1 MGSYFLAD
9 RMTPLS
15 FRFSIDRGGTFTD
28 VYAEVPGEPGFQV
41 VKLLSEDPQ
50 NYPDA
55 PREGI
60 RRILESVTGQSFPKA
75 SFSAENIE
83 WIRMGTTVATNALL
97 ERKGARTLLI
107 TTKGFRDLLQIG
119 NQSRPKI
126 FDLEIRKLD
135 LLYEKVIEVD
145 ERVRIFKDSW
155 DRKLVSEDRD
165 QVSGFDIVEGTT
177 GEKFEVLAKP
187 DLDTVHQQLAA
198 VFKQGVR
205 AVAVVFLH
213 AYAFPEH
220 ELQIGEIAREI
231 GFEQISLSHQVM
243 PMVKMVARGDTT
255 TVDAYLTPH
264 IRNYLSSFRS
274 GFSDNLENSQL
285 LFMQSDG
292 GLIDSGNFKGS
303 NAILSGP
310 AGGVV
315 GYAMTTSISKQ
326 KTEIKNSSQAP
337 ASTGKQLPVIGFD
350 MGGTSTDVSRY
361 GDDYELVHETETAG
375 VRIQAPQM
383 HIKTV
388 AAGGGSRLFFRN
400 GLFEVGPES
409 AGAHPGP
416 VCYRKGGHLAV
427 TDANLV
433 LGRLHPKYFPK
444 IFGPNENEALD
455 VEASRAV
462 FEKLTAEINDYSKKR
477 QLPAEMTLEEVAL
490 GFLRVANEV
499 MVRPIREISVMRGY
513 DIKEHALACFGG
525 AGGQHACAIA
535 RELGISKIFI
545 HRFAGILS
553 AYGMGLADIVV
564 EKQEPSAQALPES
577 KQNNALKN
585 LLINLDTLAQ
595 DAKKELIN
603 QGHKA
608 EQIEIKPYLNLRYQG
623 TDTALMIPEPESM
636 LKYELGITNCGLGI
650 FESSPEL
657 QSNVEQLPD
666 YADAFRETYR
676 REFGFDLTGREIIV
690 DDLRVRAVAK
700 SPGLQKFPLAQKSKT
715 PKVEGQTRCYFMAES
730 SDVCGWHETP
740 IYHLEKLG
748 AGQRLQ
754 GPAIVIEDTST
765 ILVEPGCYAKITELG
780 DVVLTVETK
789 TYREIGTQADPVQI
803 SIFGNL
809 FMSIAEQMGRTLQR
823 TAISTN
829 IKERLDFSCAIFDET
844 GGLVAN
850 APHQPVHLGAMS
862 EAVRQQVKL
871 QGKNLREGDVLLTN
885 HPIAGGSHLPDITII
900 TPVWAEKSSA
910 KKEKPIF
917 YIASRGHH
925 ADIGGISPGSMP
937 PFSRKLEEEGACIK
951 TFKLVEKGI
960 FNEDGITDLLQAP
973 SKIKR
978 DPGETEISGTRL
990 LSDNLSDLKAQVAA
1004 NQRGIDLLLEMVQY
1018 YSLEVVQAYMHHIQ
1032 TNAEEAVRKMLKNL
1046 SESKGL
1052 AEPEVPVQRYTAE
1065 AKDYL
1070 DDGSEIVLHLTID
1083 RRIGSAIFDFSGT
1096 GPELWG
1102 NLNAP
1107 RAVTNSAILYCLRC
1121 LIGQEIPLNQGCLN
1135 PIEVIIEEG
1144 SLLAPSENAA
1154 VVGGNVLTSQRI
1166 TDVILKAFRACA
1178 ASQGCM
1184 NNFTFGNENF
1194 GYYETIGGGAGAG
1207 PDWHGQSGVHT
1218 HMTNTRITDPEIL
1231 ERRYPVM
1238 LREFSIRKNS
1248 GGSGKFRGGDGLVRE
1263 VEFLEP
1269 LNTAILSER
1278 RVHQPYGL
1286 SGGKSGKSGLNLFIR
1301 KDGTMLHLGGKNE
1314 IRAEP
1319 GERIRIE
1326 TPGGGG
1332 YGKVNS

>member
-1 MGSYFLAD
+1 MASS
-9 RMTPLS
+9 S

-28 VYAEVPGEPGFQV
+28 VYAEVPGESGFRV

-55 PREGI
+55 PREGM
-60 RRILESVTGQSFPKA
+60 RRILEAVTGETFPKE
-75 SFSAENIE
+75 SFNADKIE

-97 ERKGARTLLI
+97 ERKGAKTTLV

-126 FDLEIRKLD
+126 FDLEISKLD
-135 LLYEKVIEVD
+135 LLYEEVVEVD
-145 ERVRIFKDSW
+145 ERVRIV
-155 DRKLVSEDRD
+155 REDEKSSHN
-165 QVSGFDIVEGTT
+165 SGLEIVEGTT
-177 GEKFEVLAKP
+177 GEKFAVLAKP
-187 DLDTVHQQLAA
+187 DLAVVRQELDA
-198 VFKQGVR
+198 VFEKGIR

-220 ELQIGEIAREI
+220 ERQIGVIAREI
-231 GFEQISLSHQVM
+231 GFEQISLSHEVM

-264 IRNYLSSFRS
+264 IRNYLQSFRS
-274 GFSDNLENSQL
+274 GFSDNLKKTQL

-292 GLIDSGNFKGS
+292 GLTDSGKFKGS

-315 GYAMTTSISKQ
+315 GYAVTTDLGQ
-326 KTEIKNSSQAP
+326 
-337 ASTGKQLPVIGFD
+337 PVIGFD

-416 VCYRKGGHLAV
+416 VCYRKEGYLAV

-433 LGRLHPKYFPK
+433 LGRLHPQYFPK

-455 VEASRAV
+455 LDASRNA
-462 FEKLTAEINDYSKKR
+462 FEKITAEINEYSKER
-477 QLPAEMTLEEVAL
+477 ELPEMSLEEVAL

-499 MVRPIREISVMRGY
+499 MVRPIREISVMRGF

-525 AGGQHACAIA
+525 AGGQHACSIA

-545 HRFAGILS
+545 HRFSGILS

-564 EKQEPSAQALPES
+564 EKQEPSAHVLPEN
-577 KQNNALKN
+577 KENDVFKNLLKN
-585 LLINLDTLAQ
+585 LEKLSSDAKTELLAQ
-595 DAKKELIN
+595 
-603 QGHKA
+603 GYKA
-608 EQIEIKPYLNLRYQG
+608 EQIEIKRYLNLRYQG
-623 TDTALMIPEPESM
+623 TDTALMISEPDEVSN
-636 LKYELGITNCGLGI
+636 YDTGNTNCELGIS
-650 FESSPEL
+650 ESSSEL
-657 QSNVEQLPD
+657 QKNTTKFPD
-666 YADAFRETYR
+666 YVSAFRQTYL

-700 SPGLQKFPLAQKSKT
+700 SPGLQKYPLAKKDGT
-715 PKVEGQTRCYFMAES
+715 PGAVEQTKCYFMSES
-730 SDVCGWHETP
+730 SGCGAWQETP
-740 IYHLEKLG
+740 IYRLENLG
-748 AGQRLQ
+748 AGQQLR
-754 GPAIVIEDTST
+754 GPVIVMQNTST
-765 ILVEPGCYAKITELG
+765 ILVEPGCSAEITEYG
-780 DVVLTVETK
+780 DVVLSVETR
-789 TYREIGTQADPVQI
+789 TFREIGTQADPVQV

-829 IKERLDFSCAIFDET
+829 IKERHDFSCAIFDET

-871 QGKNLREGDVLLTN
+871 QGKTLKVGDVLLTN
-885 HPIAGGSHLPDITII
+885 HPIAGGSHLPDITVV
-900 TPVWAEKSSA
+900 TPVWQNGEA
-910 KKEKPIF
+910 IF

-937 PFSRKLEEEGACIK
+937 PFSRTLKEEGACIK
-951 TFKLVEKGI
+951 TFKLVENGI
-960 FNEDGITDLLQAP
+960 FNEAGITELLLAP
-973 SKIKR
+973 GKITRK
-978 DPGETEISGTRL
+978 PGETAISGTRL

-1004 NQRGIDLLLEMVQY
+1004 NQRGVDLLLEMVEH

-1032 TNAEEAVRKMLKNL
+1032 TNAEEAVRSMLKAL
-1046 SESKGL
+1046 SVREGL
-1052 AEPEVPVQRYTAE
+1052 AEVDTVKAN
-1065 AKDYL
+1065 DFL
-1070 DDGSEIVLHLTID
+1070 DDGSEIVLLLTID
-1083 RRIGSAIFDFSGT
+1083 HREGSAIFDFSGT
-1096 GPELWG
+1096 GPEIWG

-1107 RAVTNSAILYCLRC
+1107 RAVTQSAILYSLRC
-1121 LIGQEIPLNQGCLN
+1121 LIDQEIPLNQGCLN
-1135 PIEVIIEEG
+1135 PIQVIIEDG

-1194 GYYETIGGGAGAG
+1194 GYYETMGGGAGAG
-1207 PDWHGQSGVHT
+1207 PHWHGQSGVHT

-1238 LREFSIRKNS
+1238 LREFSVRKNS
-1248 GGSGKFRGGDGLVRE
+1248 GGSGKFIGGDGLVRE

-1269 LNTAILSER
+1269 LNAAILSER
-1278 RVHQPYGL
+1278 RVHQPYGIN
-1286 SGGKSGKSGLNLFIR
+1286 GGEPGKSGLNLFFR
-1301 KDGTMLHLGGKNE
+1301 NDGTILFLGGKNE
-1314 IRAEP
+1314 IHAET
-1319 GERIRIE
+1319 GDRIRIE

-1332 YGKVNS
+1332 YGKLDSF

>member
-1 MGSYFLAD
+1 MASS
-9 RMTPLS
+9 S

-28 VYAEVPGEPGFQV
+28 VYAEVPGESGFRV

-55 PREGI
+55 PREGM
-60 RRILESVTGQSFPKA
+60 RRILEAVTGETFPKE
-75 SFSAENIE
+75 SFNADKIE

-97 ERKGARTLLI
+97 ERKGAKTTLV

-126 FDLEIRKLD
+126 FDLEISKLD
-135 LLYEKVIEVD
+135 LLYEEVVEVD
-145 ERVRIFKDSW
+145 ERVRIV
-155 DRKLVSEDRD
+155 REDEKSSHN
-165 QVSGFDIVEGTT
+165 SGLEIVEGTT
-177 GEKFEVLAKP
+177 GEKFAVLAKP
-187 DLDTVHQQLAA
+187 DLAVVRQELNA
-198 VFKQGVR
+198 VFEKGIR

-220 ELQIGEIAREI
+220 ERQIGVIAREI
-231 GFEQISLSHQVM
+231 GFEQISLSHEVM

-264 IRNYLSSFRS
+264 IRNYLQSFRS
-274 GFSDNLENSQL
+274 GFSDNLKKTQL

-292 GLIDSGNFKGS
+292 GLTDSGKFKGS

-315 GYAMTTSISKQ
+315 GYAVTTDLGQ
-326 KTEIKNSSQAP
+326 
-337 ASTGKQLPVIGFD
+337 PVIGFD

-416 VCYRKGGHLAV
+416 VCYRKEGYLAV

-433 LGRLHPKYFPK
+433 LGRLHPQYFPK

-455 VEASRAV
+455 LDASRNA
-462 FEKLTAEINDYSKKR
+462 FEKITAEINEYSKER
-477 QLPAEMTLEEVAL
+477 ELPEMSLEEVAL

-499 MVRPIREISVMRGY
+499 MVRPIREISVMRGF

-525 AGGQHACAIA
+525 AGGQHACSIA

-545 HRFAGILS
+545 HRFSGILS

-564 EKQEPSAQALPES
+564 EKQEPSAHVLPEN
-577 KQNNALKN
+577 KENDVFKNLLKN
-585 LLINLDTLAQ
+585 LEKLSSDAKTELLAQ
-595 DAKKELIN
+595 
-603 QGHKA
+603 GYKA
-608 EQIEIKPYLNLRYQG
+608 EQIEIKRYLNLRYQG
-623 TDTALMIPEPESM
+623 TDTALMISEPDEV
-636 LKYELGITNCGLGI
+636 LNYDTGNTNCELGIS
-650 FESSPEL
+650 ESSSEL
-657 QSNVEQLPD
+657 QKNTTKFPD
-666 YADAFRETYR
+666 YVSAFRQTYL

-700 SPGLQKFPLAQKSKT
+700 SPGLQKYPLAKKDGT
-715 PKVEGQTRCYFMAES
+715 PGAVEQTKCYFMSES
-730 SDVCGWHETP
+730 SGCGAWQETP
-740 IYHLEKLG
+740 IYRLENLG
-748 AGQRLQ
+748 AGQQLR
-754 GPAIVIEDTST
+754 GPVIVMQNTST
-765 ILVEPGCYAKITELG
+765 ILVEPGCSAEITEYG
-780 DVVLTVETK
+780 DVVLSVETR
-789 TYREIGTQADPVQI
+789 TFREIGTQADPVQV

-829 IKERLDFSCAIFDET
+829 IKERHDFSCAIFDET

-871 QGKNLREGDVLLTN
+871 QGKTLKVGDVLLTN
-885 HPIAGGSHLPDITII
+885 HPIAGGSHLPDITVV
-900 TPVWAEKSSA
+900 TPVWQNGEA
-910 KKEKPIF
+910 IF

-937 PFSRKLEEEGACIK
+937 PFSRTLKEEGACIK
-951 TFKLVEKGI
+951 TFKLVENGI
-960 FNEDGITDLLQAP
+960 FNEAGITELLLAP
-973 SKIKR
+973 GKITRK
-978 DPGETEISGTRL
+978 PGETAISGTRL

-1004 NQRGIDLLLEMVQY
+1004 NQRGVDLLLEMVEH

-1032 TNAEEAVRKMLKNL
+1032 TNAEEAVRSMLKAL
-1046 SESKGL
+1046 SVREGL
-1052 AEPEVPVQRYTAE
+1052 AEVDTVKAN
-1065 AKDYL
+1065 DFL
-1070 DDGSEIVLHLTID
+1070 DDGSEIVLLLTID
-1083 RRIGSAIFDFSGT
+1083 HREGSAIFDFTGT
-1096 GPELWG
+1096 GPEIWG

-1107 RAVTNSAILYCLRC
+1107 RAVTQSAILYSLRC
-1121 LIGQEIPLNQGCLN
+1121 LIDQEIPLNQGCLN
-1135 PIEVIIEEG
+1135 PIQVIIEDG

-1207 PDWHGQSGVHT
+1207 PHWHGQSGVHT

-1238 LREFSIRKNS
+1238 LREFSVRKNS
-1248 GGSGKFRGGDGLVRE
+1248 GGSGKFIGGDGLVRE

-1269 LNTAILSER
+1269 LNAAILSER

-1286 SGGKSGKSGLNLFIR
+1286 NSGEPGKSGLNLFFR
-1301 KDGTMLHLGGKNE
+1301 KDGTILFLGGKNE
-1314 IRAEP
+1314 IHAET
-1319 GERIRIE
+1319 GDRIRIE

-1332 YGKVNS
+1332 YGKLDSF

>member
-1 MGSYFLAD
+1 
-9 RMTPLS
+9 MTAPS

-28 VYAEVPGEPGFQV
+28 VYAEVPGESGFRV

-60 RRILESVTGQSFPKA
+60 RRILESVTGETFPKE
-75 SFSAENIE
+75 SFNAEKIE

-97 ERKGARTLLI
+97 ERKGAKTALV

-119 NQSRPKI
+119 NQSRAKI
-126 FDLEIRKLD
+126 FDLKIQKLD
-135 LLYEKVIEVD
+135 LLYEEVIEVN
-145 ERVRIFKDSW
+145 ERVRIFKNSGNSKLDSG
-155 DRKLVSEDRD
+155 LE
-165 QVSGFDIVEGTT
+165 IVEGTT
-177 GEKFEVLAKP
+177 GEKFAVLAKP
-187 DLDTVHQQLAA
+187 DLVVVRQELEA
-198 VFKQGVR
+198 VFEKGIR

-220 ELQIGEIAREI
+220 ERQIGVIAREI
-231 GFEQISLSHQVM
+231 GFEQISLSHEVM

-264 IRNYLSSFRS
+264 IRNYLESFRS
-274 GFSDNLENSQL
+274 GFSDNLEKTQL

-292 GLIDSGNFKGS
+292 GLTDSGNFKGS

-315 GYAMTTSISKQ
+315 GYAMTTDLGQ
-326 KTEIKNSSQAP
+326 
-337 ASTGKQLPVIGFD
+337 PVIGFD

-416 VCYRKGGHLAV
+416 VCYRKDGYLAV

-433 LGRLHPKYFPK
+433 LGRLHPEYFPK
-444 IFGPNENEALD
+444 IFGTNENEALD
-455 VEASRAV
+455 LDASRKA
-462 FEKLTAEINDYSKKR
+462 FEKITAEINAYSNER
-477 QLPAEMTLEEVAL
+477 ELPEMSKEEVAL

-499 MVRPIREISVMRGY
+499 MVRPIREISVMRGF
-513 DIKEHALACFGG
+513 DIKEHVLACFGG
-525 AGGQHACAIA
+525 AGGQHACSIA
-535 RELGISKIFI
+535 RELGLSKIFI
-545 HRFAGILS
+545 HRFSGILS

-564 EKQEPSAQALPES
+564 EKQEPSALVLNEN
-577 KQNNALKN
+577 KKDNGLKN
-585 LLINLDTLAQ
+585 LLKNLENLAA
-595 DAKKELIN
+595 DAKTELLD
-603 QGHKA
+603 QGYKT
-608 EQIEIKPYLNLRYQG
+608 EQIEIKRYLNLRYQG
-623 TDTALMIPEPESM
+623 TDTALMIPEPDSIAN
-636 LKYELGITNCGLGI
+636 YETGITNCELGI
-650 FESSPEL
+650 SDSSPEL
-657 QSNVEQLPD
+657 RKNAEKFPD
-666 YADAFRETYR
+666 YVGAFRETYL

-690 DDLRVRAVAK
+690 DDLRVRAVAN
-700 SPGLQKFPLAQKSKT
+700 SPGLQKYPLAKKDGT
-715 PKVEGQTRCYFMAES
+715 PEVVDQTKCYFISES
-730 SDVCGWHETP
+730 SGSGSWQETP
-740 IYHLEKLG
+740 IYRLENLG
-748 AGQRLQ
+748 AGQHLQ
-754 GPAIVIEDTST
+754 GPAIVMQNTST
-765 ILVEPGCYAKITELG
+765 ILVEPGCTAEITEYG
-780 DVVLTVETK
+780 DVVLNVETK
-789 TYREIGTQADPVQI
+789 TFREIGTQADPVQV

-829 IKERLDFSCAIFDET
+829 IKERHDFSCAIFDES

-871 QGKNLREGDVLLTN
+871 QGKMLKVGDVLLTN
-885 HPIAGGSHLPDITII
+885 HPIAGGSHLPDITIV
-900 TPVWAEKSSA
+900 TPVWKDGKA
-910 KKEKPIF
+910 IF

-937 PFSRKLEEEGACIK
+937 PFSRELKEEGACIK
-951 TFKLVEKGI
+951 TFKLVENGI
-960 FNEDGITDLLQAP
+960 FNEAGITELLLAP
-973 SKIKR
+973 GKIKR
-978 DPGETEISGTRL
+978 NPGEPAISGTRL

-1004 NQRGIDLLLEMVQY
+1004 NQRGIDLLLEMVEH

-1032 TNAEEAVRKMLKNL
+1032 TNAEEAVRNMLKAL
-1046 SESKGL
+1046 SKREGL
-1052 AEPEVPVQRYTAE
+1052 TEVDTVE
-1065 AKDYL
+1065 ANDFL
-1070 DDGSEIVLHLTID
+1070 DDGSEIVLRLTID
-1083 RRIGSAIFDFSGT
+1083 RRDGSAIFDFSGT

-1107 RAVTNSAILYCLRC
+1107 RAVTHSAILYSLRC
-1121 LIGQEIPLNQGCLN
+1121 LIDQEIPLNQGCLN
-1135 PIEVIIEEG
+1135 PIQVIIEDG

-1194 GYYETIGGGAGAG
+1194 GYYETMGGGAGAG

-1238 LREFSIRKNS
+1238 LCEFSIRKNS
-1248 GGSGKFRGGDGLVRE
+1248 GGSGKFKGGDGLVRE
-1263 VEFLEP
+1263 IEFLEP
-1269 LNTAILSER
+1269 LNAAILSER
-1278 RVHQPYGL
+1278 RVHRPYGL
-1286 SGGKSGKSGLNLFIR
+1286 NGGESGKCGRNLFFR
-1301 KDGTMLHLGGKNE
+1301 KDGSTLFLGGKNE
-1314 IRAEP
+1314 IRAEA

-1332 YGKVNS
+1332 YGKVDS

>member
-1 MGSYFLAD
+1 
-9 RMTPLS
+9 MTAPS

-28 VYAEVPGEPGFQV
+28 VYAKVPGESGFRV

-60 RRILESVTGQSFPKA
+60 RRILESVTGGTFPKE
-75 SFSAENIE
+75 SFNAEKIE

-97 ERKGARTLLI
+97 ERKGAKTALV

-119 NQSRPKI
+119 NQSRAKI
-126 FDLEIRKLD
+126 FDLKIQKLD
-135 LLYEKVIEVD
+135 LLYEEVIEVN
-145 ERVRIFKDSW
+145 ERVRIFKNSGNSKLDSG
-155 DRKLVSEDRD
+155 LE
-165 QVSGFDIVEGTT
+165 IVEGTT
-177 GEKFEVLAKP
+177 GEKFAVLAKP
-187 DLDTVHQQLAA
+187 DLVVVRQELKA
-198 VFKQGVR
+198 VFEKGIR

-220 ELQIGEIAREI
+220 ERQIGVIAREI
-231 GFEQISLSHQVM
+231 GFEQISLSHEVM

-264 IRNYLSSFRS
+264 IRNYLESFRS
-274 GFSDNLENSQL
+274 GFSDNLEKTQL

-292 GLIDSGNFKGS
+292 GLTDSGNFKGS

-315 GYAMTTSISKQ
+315 GYAMTTDLGQ
-326 KTEIKNSSQAP
+326 
-337 ASTGKQLPVIGFD
+337 PVIGFD

-416 VCYRKGGHLAV
+416 VCYRKDGYLAV

-433 LGRLHPKYFPK
+433 LGRLHPEYFPK
-444 IFGPNENEALD
+444 IFGTNENEALD
-455 VEASRAV
+455 LEASRKS
-462 FEKLTAEINDYSKKR
+462 FEKITAEINVYSR
-477 QLPAEMTLEEVAL
+477 ERDLPELSKEEVAL

-499 MVRPIREISVMRGY
+499 MVRPIREISVMRGF
-513 DIKEHALACFGG
+513 DIKEHVLACFGG
-525 AGGQHACAIA
+525 AGGQHACSIA
-535 RELGISKIFI
+535 RELGLSKIFI
-545 HRFAGILS
+545 HRFSGILS

-564 EKQEPSAQALPES
+564 EKQEPAALVLTED
-577 KQNNALKN
+577 KKDNGLKN
-585 LLINLDTLAQ
+585 LLINLENLAADAKTELLAQ
-595 DAKKELIN
+595 GYKT
-603 QGHKA
+603 
-608 EQIEIKPYLNLRYQG
+608 EQIEIKRYLNLRYQG
-623 TDTALMIPEPESM
+623 TDTALMIPEPDSIAN
-636 LKYELGITNCGLGI
+636 YETGITNCELGI
-650 FESSPEL
+650 SDSSPEL
-657 QSNVEQLPD
+657 RKNAEKFPD
-666 YADAFRETYR
+666 YVGAFRETYL

-690 DDLRVRAVAK
+690 DDLRVRAVAN
-700 SPGLQKFPLAQKSKT
+700 SPGLQKYPLAKKDGT
-715 PKVEGQTRCYFMAES
+715 PEVVDQTKCYFISES
-730 SDVCGWHETP
+730 SGSGSWEETP
-740 IYHLEKLG
+740 IYRLENLG
-748 AGQRLQ
+748 AGQHLQ
-754 GPAIVIEDTST
+754 GPAIVMQNTST
-765 ILVEPGCYAKITELG
+765 ILVEPGCTAEITEYG
-780 DVVLTVETK
+780 DVVLNVETK
-789 TYREIGTQADPVQI
+789 TFREIGTQADPVQV

-829 IKERLDFSCAIFDET
+829 IKERHDFSCAIFDES

-871 QGKNLREGDVLLTN
+871 QGKMLKVGDVLLTN
-885 HPIAGGSHLPDITII
+885 HPIAGGSHLPDITIV
-900 TPVWAEKSSA
+900 TPVWKDGKA
-910 KKEKPIF
+910 IF

-937 PFSRKLEEEGACIK
+937 PFSRELKEEGACIK
-951 TFKLVEKGI
+951 TFKLVENGI
-960 FNEDGITDLLQAP
+960 FNEAGITELLLAP
-973 SKIKR
+973 GKIKR
-978 DPGETEISGTRL
+978 NPGEPAISGTRL

-1004 NQRGIDLLLEMVQY
+1004 NQRGIDLLLEMVEH

-1032 TNAEEAVRKMLKNL
+1032 TNAEEAVRNMLKAL
-1046 SESKGL
+1046 SKREGL
-1052 AEPEVPVQRYTAE
+1052 AEVDTVE
-1065 AKDYL
+1065 ANDFL
-1070 DDGSEIVLHLTID
+1070 DDGSEIVLRLTID
-1083 RRIGSAIFDFSGT
+1083 RRDGSAIFDFSGT

-1107 RAVTNSAILYCLRC
+1107 RAVTHSAILYSLRC
-1121 LIGQEIPLNQGCLN
+1121 LIDQEIPLNQGCLN
-1135 PIEVIIEEG
+1135 PIQVIIEDG

-1194 GYYETIGGGAGAG
+1194 GYYETMGGGAGAG

-1238 LREFSIRKNS
+1238 LCEFSIRKNS
-1248 GGSGKFRGGDGLVRE
+1248 GGSGKFKGGDGLVRE

-1269 LNTAILSER
+1269 LNAAILSER
-1278 RVHQPYGL
+1278 RVHRPYGL
-1286 SGGKSGKSGLNLFIR
+1286 NGGESGKCGRNLFFR
-1301 KDGTMLHLGGKNE
+1301 KDGSTLFLGGKNE
-1314 IRAEP
+1314 IRAEA

-1332 YGKVNS
+1332 YGKVDS

>member
-1 MGSYFLAD
+1 
-9 RMTPLS
+9 MTAPS

-28 VYAEVPGEPGFQV
+28 VYAKVPGESGFRV

-60 RRILESVTGQSFPKA
+60 RRILESVTGGTFPKE
-75 SFSAENIE
+75 SFNAEKIE

-97 ERKGARTLLI
+97 ERKGAKTALV

-119 NQSRPKI
+119 NQSRAKI
-126 FDLEIRKLD
+126 FDLKIQKLD
-135 LLYEKVIEVD
+135 LLYEEVIEVN
-145 ERVRIFKDSW
+145 ERVRIFKNSGNSKLDSG
-155 DRKLVSEDRD
+155 LE
-165 QVSGFDIVEGTT
+165 IVEGTT
-177 GEKFEVLAKP
+177 GEQFAVLAKP
-187 DLDTVHQQLAA
+187 DLVVVRQELKA
-198 VFKQGVR
+198 VFEKGIR

-220 ELQIGEIAREI
+220 ERQIGVIAREI
-231 GFEQISLSHQVM
+231 GFEQISLSHEVM

-264 IRNYLSSFRS
+264 IRNYLESFRS
-274 GFSDNLENSQL
+274 GFSDNLEKTQL

-292 GLIDSGNFKGS
+292 GLTDSGNFKGS

-315 GYAMTTSISKQ
+315 GYAMTTDLGQ
-326 KTEIKNSSQAP
+326 
-337 ASTGKQLPVIGFD
+337 PVIGFD

-416 VCYRKGGHLAV
+416 VCYRKDGYLAV

-433 LGRLHPKYFPK
+433 LGRLHPEYFPK
-444 IFGPNENEALD
+444 IFGTNENEALD
-455 VEASRAV
+455 LEASRKS
-462 FEKLTAEINDYSKKR
+462 FEKITAEINVYSR
-477 QLPAEMTLEEVAL
+477 ERDLPELSKEEVAL

-499 MVRPIREISVMRGY
+499 MVRPIREISVMRGF
-513 DIKEHALACFGG
+513 DIKEHVLACFGG
-525 AGGQHACAIA
+525 AGGQHACSIA
-535 RELGISKIFI
+535 RELGLSKIFI
-545 HRFAGILS
+545 HRFSGILS

-564 EKQEPSAQALPES
+564 EKQEPAALVLTED
-577 KQNNALKN
+577 KKDNGLKN
-585 LLINLDTLAQ
+585 LLINLENLAADAKTELLAQ
-595 DAKKELIN
+595 GYKT
-603 QGHKA
+603 
-608 EQIEIKPYLNLRYQG
+608 EQIEIKRYLNLRYQG
-623 TDTALMIPEPESM
+623 TDTALMIPEADSVSN
-636 LKYELGITNCGLGI
+636 YDTGIANCELGIS
-650 FESSPEL
+650 ESSPEL
-657 QSNVEQLPD
+657 QKNAKKFPD
-666 YADAFRETYR
+666 YVSTFRETYR
-676 REFGFDLTGREIIV
+676 REFGFELTGREIIV

-700 SPGLQKFPLAQKSKT
+700 SPGLQKFTLAKKDGT
-715 PKVEGQTRCYFMAES
+715 PEAVDQTKCYFMSES
-730 SDVCGWHETP
+730 SGSGSWQQTP
-740 IYHLEKLG
+740 IYRLENLG
-748 AGQRLQ
+748 AGQHLQ
-754 GPAIVIEDTST
+754 GPAIVMQNTST
-765 ILVEPGCYAKITELG
+765 ILVEPGCTAEITEYG
-780 DVVLTVETK
+780 DVVLNVETK
-789 TYREIGTQADPVQI
+789 TFREIGTQADPVQV

-829 IKERLDFSCAIFDET
+829 IKERHDFSCAIFDES

-871 QGKNLREGDVLLTN
+871 QGKMLKVGDVLLTN
-885 HPIAGGSHLPDITII
+885 HPIAGGSHLPDITIV
-900 TPVWAEKSSA
+900 TPVWKDGKA
-910 KKEKPIF
+910 IF

-937 PFSRKLEEEGACIK
+937 PFSRELKEEGACIK
-951 TFKLVEKGI
+951 TFKLVENGI
-960 FNEDGITDLLQAP
+960 FNEAGITELLLAP
-973 SKIKR
+973 GKIKR
-978 DPGETEISGTRL
+978 NPGEPAISGTRL

-1004 NQRGIDLLLEMVQY
+1004 NQRGIDLLLEMVEH

-1032 TNAEEAVRKMLKNL
+1032 TNAEEAVRNMLKAL
-1046 SESKGL
+1046 SKREGL
-1052 AEPEVPVQRYTAE
+1052 TEVDTVE
-1065 AKDYL
+1065 ANDFL
-1070 DDGSEIVLHLTID
+1070 DDGSEIVLRLTID
-1083 RRIGSAIFDFSGT
+1083 RRDGSAIFDFSGT

-1107 RAVTNSAILYCLRC
+1107 RAVTHSAILYSLRC
-1121 LIGQEIPLNQGCLN
+1121 LIDQEIPLNQGCLN
-1135 PIEVIIEEG
+1135 PIQVIIEDG

-1194 GYYETIGGGAGAG
+1194 GYYETMGGGAGAG

-1238 LREFSIRKNS
+1238 LCEFSIRKNS
-1248 GGSGKFRGGDGLVRE
+1248 GGSGKFKGGDGLVRE

-1269 LNTAILSER
+1269 LNAAILSER
-1278 RVHQPYGL
+1278 RVHRPYGL
-1286 SGGKSGKSGLNLFIR
+1286 NGGESGKCGRNLFFR
-1301 KDGTMLHLGGKNE
+1301 KDGSTLFLGGKNE
-1314 IRAEP
+1314 IRAEA

-1332 YGKVNS
+1332 YGKVDS

>member
-1 MGSYFLAD
+1 
-9 RMTPLS
+9 MTAPS

-28 VYAEVPGEPGFQV
+28 VYAEVPGESGFRV

-60 RRILESVTGQSFPKA
+60 RRILESVTGETFPKE
-75 SFSAENIE
+75 SFNAEKIE

-97 ERKGARTLLI
+97 ERKGAKTALV

-119 NQSRPKI
+119 NQSRAKI
-126 FDLEIRKLD
+126 FDLKIQKLD
-135 LLYEKVIEVD
+135 LLYEEVIEVN
-145 ERVRIFKDSW
+145 ERVRIFKNSGNSKLDSG
-155 DRKLVSEDRD
+155 LE
-165 QVSGFDIVEGTT
+165 IVEGTT
-177 GEKFEVLAKP
+177 GEKFAVLAKP
-187 DLDTVHQQLAA
+187 DLVVVRQELEA
-198 VFKQGVR
+198 VFEKGIR

-220 ELQIGEIAREI
+220 ERQIGVIAREI
-231 GFEQISLSHQVM
+231 GFEQISLSHEVM

-264 IRNYLSSFRS
+264 IRNYLESFRS
-274 GFSDNLENSQL
+274 GFSDNLEKTQL

-292 GLIDSGNFKGS
+292 GLTDSGNFKGS

-315 GYAMTTSISKQ
+315 GYAMTTDLGQ
-326 KTEIKNSSQAP
+326 
-337 ASTGKQLPVIGFD
+337 PVIGFD

-416 VCYRKGGHLAV
+416 VCYRKDGYLAV

-433 LGRLHPKYFPK
+433 LGRLHPEYFPK
-444 IFGPNENEALD
+444 IFGTNENEALD
-455 VEASRAV
+455 LEASRKS
-462 FEKLTAEINDYSKKR
+462 FEKITTEINVYSR
-477 QLPAEMTLEEVAL
+477 ERDLPELSKEEVAL

-499 MVRPIREISVMRGY
+499 MVRPIREISVMRGF
-513 DIKEHALACFGG
+513 DIKEHVLACFGG
-525 AGGQHACAIA
+525 AGGQHACSIA
-535 RELGISKIFI
+535 RELGLSKIFI
-545 HRFAGILS
+545 HRFSGILS

-564 EKQEPSAQALPES
+564 EKQEPAALVLTED
-577 KQNNALKN
+577 KKDNGLKN
-585 LLINLDTLAQ
+585 LLINLENLAA
-595 DAKKELIN
+595 DAKTELLD
-603 QGHKA
+603 QGYKT
-608 EQIEIKPYLNLRYQG
+608 EKIEIKRYLNLRYQG
-623 TDTALMIPEPESM
+623 TDTALMIPEPDSIAN
-636 LKYELGITNCGLGI
+636 YETGITNCELGI
-650 FESSPEL
+650 SDSSPEL
-657 QSNVEQLPD
+657 RKNAEKFPD
-666 YADAFRETYR
+666 YVGAFRETYL

-690 DDLRVRAVAK
+690 DDLRVRAVAN
-700 SPGLQKFPLAQKSKT
+700 SPGLQKYPLAKKDGT
-715 PKVEGQTRCYFMAES
+715 PEVVDQTKCYFISES
-730 SDVCGWHETP
+730 SGSGSWEETP
-740 IYHLEKLG
+740 IYRLENLG
-748 AGQRLQ
+748 AGQHLQ
-754 GPAIVIEDTST
+754 GPAIVMQNTST
-765 ILVEPGCYAKITELG
+765 ILVEPGCTAEITEYG
-780 DVVLTVETK
+780 DVVLNVETK
-789 TYREIGTQADPVQI
+789 TFREIGTQADPVQV

-829 IKERLDFSCAIFDET
+829 IKERHDFSCAIFDES

-871 QGKNLREGDVLLTN
+871 QGKMLKVGDVLLTN
-885 HPIAGGSHLPDITII
+885 HPIAGGSHLPDITIV
-900 TPVWAEKSSA
+900 TPVWKDGKA
-910 KKEKPIF
+910 IF

-937 PFSRKLEEEGACIK
+937 PFSRELKEEGACIK
-951 TFKLVEKGI
+951 TFKLVENGI
-960 FNEDGITDLLQAP
+960 FNEAGITELLLAP
-973 SKIKR
+973 GKIKR
-978 DPGETEISGTRL
+978 NPGEPAISGTRL

-1004 NQRGIDLLLEMVQY
+1004 NQRGIDLLLEMVEH

-1032 TNAEEAVRKMLKNL
+1032 TNAEEAVRNMLKAL
-1046 SESKGL
+1046 SKREGL
-1052 AEPEVPVQRYTAE
+1052 TEVDTVE
-1065 AKDYL
+1065 ANDFL
-1070 DDGSEIVLHLTID
+1070 DDGSEIVLRLTID
-1083 RRIGSAIFDFSGT
+1083 RRDGSAIFDFSGT

-1107 RAVTNSAILYCLRC
+1107 RAVTHSAILYSLRC
-1121 LIGQEIPLNQGCLN
+1121 LIDQEIPLNQGCLN
-1135 PIEVIIEEG
+1135 PIQVIIEDG

-1194 GYYETIGGGAGAG
+1194 GYYETMGGGAGAG

-1238 LREFSIRKNS
+1238 LCEFSIRKNS
-1248 GGSGKFRGGDGLVRE
+1248 GGSGKFKGGDGLVRE

-1269 LNTAILSER
+1269 LNAAILSER
-1278 RVHQPYGL
+1278 RVHRPYGL
-1286 SGGKSGKSGLNLFIR
+1286 NGGESGKCGRNLFFR
-1301 KDGTMLHLGGKNE
+1301 KDGSTLFLGGKNE
-1314 IRAEP
+1314 IRAEA

-1332 YGKVNS
+1332 YGKVDS

>member
-1 MGSYFLAD
+1 MVS
-9 RMTPLS
+9 TS

-28 VYAEVPGEPGFQV
+28 VYAEVPGESGFRV

-55 PREGI
+55 PREGM
-60 RRILESVTGQSFPKA
+60 RRILEAVTGETFPKE
-75 SFSAENIE
+75 SFNADKIE

-97 ERKGARTLLI
+97 ERKGAKTTLV

-119 NQSRPKI
+119 NQSRPNI
-126 FDLEIRKLD
+126 FDLEISKLD
-135 LLYEKVIEVD
+135 LLYEEVVEVD
-145 ERVRIFKDSW
+145 ERVRFVREDEKSSHDSG
-155 DRKLVSEDRD
+155 LE
-165 QVSGFDIVEGTT
+165 IVEGTT
-177 GEKFEVLAKP
+177 GEKFAVLAKP
-187 DLDTVHQQLAA
+187 DLAVVRQELNA
-198 VFKQGVR
+198 VFEKGIR

-220 ELQIGEIAREI
+220 ERQIGVIAREI
-231 GFEQISLSHQVM
+231 GFEQISLSHEVM

-264 IRNYLSSFRS
+264 IRNYLQSFRS
-274 GFSDNLENSQL
+274 GFSDNLEKTQL

-292 GLIDSGNFKGS
+292 GLTDSGKFKGS

-315 GYAMTTSISKQ
+315 GYAVTTDLGQ
-326 KTEIKNSSQAP
+326 
-337 ASTGKQLPVIGFD
+337 PVIGFD

-416 VCYRKGGHLAV
+416 VCYRKEGYLAV

-433 LGRLHPKYFPK
+433 LGRLHPQYFPK

-455 VEASRAV
+455 LDASRNA
-462 FEKLTAEINDYSKKR
+462 FEKITAEINEYSKER
-477 QLPAEMTLEEVAL
+477 ELPEMSLEEVAL

-499 MVRPIREISVMRGY
+499 MVRPIREISVMRGF

-525 AGGQHACAIA
+525 AGGQHACSIA

-545 HRFAGILS
+545 HRFSGILS

-564 EKQEPSAQALPES
+564 EKQEPSAHVLPEN
-577 KQNNALKN
+577 KENDVLKN
-585 LLINLDTLAQ
+585 LLKNLEKLSSDAKTELLAQ
-595 DAKKELIN
+595 
-603 QGHKA
+603 GYKA
-608 EQIEIKPYLNLRYQG
+608 EQIEIKRYLNLRYQG
-623 TDTALMIPEPESM
+623 TDTALMISEPDEVSN
-636 LKYELGITNCGLGI
+636 YDTGNTNCELGIS
-650 FESSPEL
+650 ESSSEL
-657 QSNVEQLPD
+657 QKNTTKFPD
-666 YADAFRETYR
+666 YVSAFRQTYL

-700 SPGLQKFPLAQKSKT
+700 SPGLQKYPLAKKDGT
-715 PKVEGQTRCYFMAES
+715 PGAVEQTKCYFMSES
-730 SDVCGWHETP
+730 SVCGAWQETP
-740 IYHLEKLG
+740 IYRLENLG
-748 AGQRLQ
+748 AGQQLR
-754 GPAIVIEDTST
+754 GPVIVMQNTST
-765 ILVEPGCYAKITELG
+765 ILVEPGCSAEITEYG
-780 DVVLTVETK
+780 DVVLSVETR
-789 TYREIGTQADPVQI
+789 TFREIGTQADPVQV

-829 IKERLDFSCAIFDET
+829 IKERHDFSCAIFDET

-871 QGKNLREGDVLLTN
+871 QGRTLKVGDVLLTN
-885 HPIAGGSHLPDITII
+885 HPIAGGSHLPDITVV
-900 TPVWAEKSSA
+900 TPVWQNGEA
-910 KKEKPIF
+910 IF

-937 PFSRKLEEEGACIK
+937 PFSRTLKEEGACIK
-951 TFKLVEKGI
+951 TFKLVENGI
-960 FNEDGITDLLQAP
+960 FNEAGITELLLAP
-973 SKIKR
+973 GKITRK
-978 DPGETEISGTRL
+978 PGEPAISGTRL

-1004 NQRGIDLLLEMVQY
+1004 NQRGVDLLLEMVEH

-1032 TNAEEAVRKMLKNL
+1032 TNAEEAVGSMLKAL
-1046 SESKGL
+1046 SVREGL
-1052 AEPEVPVQRYTAE
+1052 AEVDTVKAN
-1065 AKDYL
+1065 DFL
-1070 DDGSEIVLHLTID
+1070 DDGSEIVLLLTID
-1083 RRIGSAIFDFSGT
+1083 HRDGSAIFDFSGT
-1096 GPELWG
+1096 GPEIWG

-1107 RAVTNSAILYCLRC
+1107 RAVTHSAILYSLRC
-1121 LIGQEIPLNQGCLN
+1121 LIDQEIPLNQGCLN
-1135 PIEVIIEEG
+1135 PIQIIIEDG

-1194 GYYETIGGGAGAG
+1194 GYYETMGGGAGAG
-1207 PDWHGQSGVHT
+1207 PHWHGQSGVHT

-1238 LREFSIRKNS
+1238 LREFSVRKNS
-1248 GGSGKFRGGDGLVRE
+1248 GGSGKFIGGDGLVRE

-1269 LNTAILSER
+1269 LNAAILSER
-1278 RVHQPYGL
+1278 RVHKPYGL
-1286 SGGKSGKSGLNLFIR
+1286 NGGEPGKSGLNLFFR
-1301 KDGTMLHLGGKNE
+1301 KDGTILFLGGKNE
-1314 IRAEP
+1314 IHAET
-1319 GERIRIE
+1319 GDRIRIE

-1332 YGKVNS
+1332 YGRLDSF

>member
-1 MGSYFLAD
+1 
-9 RMTPLS
+9 
-15 FRFSIDRGGTFTD
+15 
-28 VYAEVPGEPGFQV
+28 
-41 VKLLSEDPQ
+41 
-50 NYPDA
+50 
-55 PREGI
+55 
-60 RRILESVTGQSFPKA
+60 VTGETFPKE
-75 SFSAENIE
+75 SFNADKIE

-97 ERKGARTLLI
+97 ERKGAKTTLV

-126 FDLEIRKLD
+126 FDLEISKLD
-135 LLYEKVIEVD
+135 LLYEEVVEVD
-145 ERVRIFKDSW
+145 ERVRFVREDEKSSHDSG
-155 DRKLVSEDRD
+155 LE
-165 QVSGFDIVEGTT
+165 IVEGTT
-177 GEKFEVLAKP
+177 GEKFAVLAKP
-187 DLDTVHQQLAA
+187 DLAVVRQELNA
-198 VFKQGVR
+198 VFEKGIR

-220 ELQIGEIAREI
+220 ERQIGVIAREI
-231 GFEQISLSHQVM
+231 GFEQISLSHEVM

-264 IRNYLSSFRS
+264 IRNYLQSFRS
-274 GFSDNLENSQL
+274 GFSDNLEKTQL

-292 GLIDSGNFKGS
+292 GLTDSGKFKGS

-315 GYAMTTSISKQ
+315 GYAVTTDLGQ
-326 KTEIKNSSQAP
+326 
-337 ASTGKQLPVIGFD
+337 PVIGFD

-416 VCYRKGGHLAV
+416 VCYRKEGYLAV

-433 LGRLHPKYFPK
+433 LGRLHPQYFPK

-455 VEASRAV
+455 LDASRNA
-462 FEKLTAEINDYSKKR
+462 FEKITAEINEYSKER
-477 QLPAEMTLEEVAL
+477 ELPEMSLEEVAL

-499 MVRPIREISVMRGY
+499 MVRPIREISVMRGF

-525 AGGQHACAIA
+525 AGGQHACSIA

-545 HRFAGILS
+545 HRFSGILS

-564 EKQEPSAQALPES
+564 EKQEPSAHVLPEN
-577 KQNNALKN
+577 KENDVFKNLLKN
-585 LLINLDTLAQ
+585 LEKLSSDAKTELLAQ
-595 DAKKELIN
+595 
-603 QGHKA
+603 GYKA
-608 EQIEIKPYLNLRYQG
+608 EQIEIKRYLNLRYQG
-623 TDTALMIPEPESM
+623 TDTALMISEPDEVSN
-636 LKYELGITNCGLGI
+636 YDTGNTNCELGIS
-650 FESSPEL
+650 ESSSEL
-657 QSNVEQLPD
+657 QKNTTKFPD
-666 YADAFRETYR
+666 YVSAFRQTYL

-700 SPGLQKFPLAQKSKT
+700 SPGLQKYPLAKKDGT
-715 PKVEGQTRCYFMAES
+715 PGAVEQTKCYFMSES
-730 SDVCGWHETP
+730 SGCGAWQETP
-740 IYHLEKLG
+740 IYRLENLG
-748 AGQRLQ
+748 AGQQLR
-754 GPAIVIEDTST
+754 GPVIVMQNTST
-765 ILVEPGCYAKITELG
+765 ILVEPGCSAEITEYG
-780 DVVLTVETK
+780 DVVLSVETR
-789 TYREIGTQADPVQI
+789 TFREIGTQADPVQV

-829 IKERLDFSCAIFDET
+829 IKERHDFSCAIFDET

-871 QGKNLREGDVLLTN
+871 QGKTLKVGDVLLTN
-885 HPIAGGSHLPDITII
+885 HPIAGGSHLPDITVV
-900 TPVWAEKSSA
+900 TPVWQNGEA
-910 KKEKPIF
+910 IF

-937 PFSRKLEEEGACIK
+937 PFSRTLKEEGACIK
-951 TFKLVEKGI
+951 TFKLVENGI
-960 FNEDGITDLLQAP
+960 FNEAGITELLLAP
-973 SKIKR
+973 GKITRK
-978 DPGETEISGTRL
+978 PGEPAISGTRL

-1004 NQRGIDLLLEMVQY
+1004 NQRGVDLLLEMVEH

-1032 TNAEEAVRKMLKNL
+1032 TNAEEAVRSMLKAL
-1046 SESKGL
+1046 SVREGL
-1052 AEPEVPVQRYTAE
+1052 AEVDTVKAN
-1065 AKDYL
+1065 DFL
-1070 DDGSEIVLHLTID
+1070 DDGSEIVLLLTID
-1083 RRIGSAIFDFSGT
+1083 HREGSAIFDFSGT
-1096 GPELWG
+1096 GPEIWG

-1107 RAVTNSAILYCLRC
+1107 RAVTHSAILYSLRC
-1121 LIGQEIPLNQGCLN
+1121 LIDQEIPLNQGCLN
-1135 PIEVIIEEG
+1135 PIQVIIEDG

-1194 GYYETIGGGAGAG
+1194 GYYETMGGGAGAG
-1207 PDWHGQSGVHT
+1207 PHWHGQSGVHT

-1238 LREFSIRKNS
+1238 LREFSVRKNS
-1248 GGSGKFRGGDGLVRE
+1248 GGSGKFIGGDGLVRE

-1269 LNTAILSER
+1269 LNAAILSER

-1286 SGGKSGKSGLNLFIR
+1286 NSGEPGKSGLNLFFR
-1301 KDGTMLHLGGKNE
+1301 NDGTILFLGGKNE
-1314 IRAEP
+1314 IHAET
-1319 GERIRIE
+1319 GDRIRIE

-1332 YGKVNS
+1332 YGRPDSF

>member
-1 MGSYFLAD
+1 MVS
-9 RMTPLS
+9 TS

-28 VYAEVPGEPGFQV
+28 VYAEVPGESGFRV

-55 PREGI
+55 PREGM
-60 RRILESVTGQSFPKA
+60 RRILEAVTGETFPKE
-75 SFSAENIE
+75 SFNADKIE

-97 ERKGARTLLI
+97 ERKGAKTTLV

-126 FDLEIRKLD
+126 FDLEISKLD
-135 LLYEKVIEVD
+135 LLYEEVVEVD
-145 ERVRIFKDSW
+145 ERVRFVREDEKSSHDSG
-155 DRKLVSEDRD
+155 LE
-165 QVSGFDIVEGTT
+165 IVEGTT
-177 GEKFEVLAKP
+177 GEKFAVLAKP
-187 DLDTVHQQLAA
+187 DLAVVRQELNA
-198 VFKQGVR
+198 VFEKGIR

-220 ELQIGEIAREI
+220 ERQIGVIAREI
-231 GFEQISLSHQVM
+231 GFEQISLSHEVM

-264 IRNYLSSFRS
+264 IRNYLQSFRS
-274 GFSDNLENSQL
+274 GFSDNLEKTQL

-292 GLIDSGNFKGS
+292 GLTDSGKFKGS

-315 GYAMTTSISKQ
+315 GYAVTTDLGQ
-326 KTEIKNSSQAP
+326 
-337 ASTGKQLPVIGFD
+337 PVIGFD

-416 VCYRKGGHLAV
+416 VCYRKEGYLAV

-433 LGRLHPKYFPK
+433 LGRLHPQYFPK

-455 VEASRAV
+455 LDASRNA
-462 FEKLTAEINDYSKKR
+462 FEKITAEINEYSKER
-477 QLPAEMTLEEVAL
+477 ELPEMSLEEVAL

-499 MVRPIREISVMRGY
+499 MVRPIREISVMRGF

-525 AGGQHACAIA
+525 AGGQHACSIA

-545 HRFAGILS
+545 HRFSGILS

-564 EKQEPSAQALPES
+564 EKQEPSAHVLPEN
-577 KQNNALKN
+577 KENDVLKN
-585 LLINLDTLAQ
+585 LLKNLEKLSSDAKTELLAQ
-595 DAKKELIN
+595 
-603 QGHKA
+603 GYKA
-608 EQIEIKPYLNLRYQG
+608 EQIEIKRYLNLRYQG
-623 TDTALMIPEPESM
+623 TDTALMISEPDEVSN
-636 LKYELGITNCGLGI
+636 YDTGNTNCELGIS
-650 FESSPEL
+650 ESSSEL
-657 QSNVEQLPD
+657 QKNTTKFPD
-666 YADAFRETYR
+666 YVSAFRQTYL

-700 SPGLQKFPLAQKSKT
+700 SPGLQKYPLAKKDGT
-715 PKVEGQTRCYFMAES
+715 PGAVEQTKCYFMSES
-730 SDVCGWHETP
+730 SGCGAWQETP
-740 IYHLEKLG
+740 IYRLENLG
-748 AGQRLQ
+748 AGQQLR
-754 GPAIVIEDTST
+754 GPVIVMQNTST
-765 ILVEPGCYAKITELG
+765 ILVEPGCSAEITEYG
-780 DVVLTVETK
+780 DVVLSVETR
-789 TYREIGTQADPVQI
+789 TFREIGTQADPVQV

-829 IKERLDFSCAIFDET
+829 IKERHDFSCAIFDET

-871 QGKNLREGDVLLTN
+871 QGRTLKVGDVLLTN
-885 HPIAGGSHLPDITII
+885 HPIAGGSHLPDITVV
-900 TPVWAEKSSA
+900 TPVWQNGEA
-910 KKEKPIF
+910 IF

-937 PFSRKLEEEGACIK
+937 PFSRTLKEEGACIK
-951 TFKLVEKGI
+951 TFKLVENGI
-960 FNEDGITDLLQAP
+960 FNEAGITELLLAP
-973 SKIKR
+973 GKITRK
-978 DPGETEISGTRL
+978 PGEPAISGTRL

-1004 NQRGIDLLLEMVQY
+1004 NQRGVDLLLEMVEH

-1032 TNAEEAVRKMLKNL
+1032 TNAEEAVGSMLKAL
-1046 SESKGL
+1046 SVREGL
-1052 AEPEVPVQRYTAE
+1052 AEVDTVKAN
-1065 AKDYL
+1065 DFL
-1070 DDGSEIVLHLTID
+1070 DDGSEIVLLLTID
-1083 RRIGSAIFDFSGT
+1083 HRDGSAIFDFSGT
-1096 GPELWG
+1096 GPEIWG

-1107 RAVTNSAILYCLRC
+1107 RAVTHSAILYSLRC
-1121 LIGQEIPLNQGCLN
+1121 LIDQEIPLNQGCLN
-1135 PIEVIIEEG
+1135 PIQIIIEDG

-1194 GYYETIGGGAGAG
+1194 GYYETMGGGAGAG
-1207 PDWHGQSGVHT
+1207 PHWHGQSGVHT

-1238 LREFSIRKNS
+1238 LREFSVRKNS
-1248 GGSGKFRGGDGLVRE
+1248 GGSGKFIGGDGLVRE

-1269 LNTAILSER
+1269 LNAAILSER
-1278 RVHQPYGL
+1278 RVHKPYGL
-1286 SGGKSGKSGLNLFIR
+1286 NGGEPGKSGLNLFFR
-1301 KDGTMLHLGGKNE
+1301 KDGTILFLGGKNE
-1314 IRAEP
+1314 IHAET
-1319 GERIRIE
+1319 GDRIRIE

-1332 YGKVNS
+1332 YGRLDSF